1 MRLAL
6 MLLSVII
13 SLPSFAAWQLNNQ
26 ESRLS
31 FISVKKTDIAEV
43 HHFKQLSGE
52 FNEQG
57 NIKLVIDLNSVD
69 TGIAIRNKRM
79 QKFLFAT
86 NLFPRATFSATL
98 HKNVLNTVAVGDSAI
113 VSITGQLNLHG
124 VQQTLTTKVLLAHL
138 NKHKFIVSSIQPI
151 IIQAANFKLAAGVEK
166 LQALA
171 KLPSISKAVPV
182 SFVLTFEKH

>member
-6 MLLSVII
+6 LLVSIII

-26 ESRLS
+26 QSRLS
-31 FISVKKTDIAEV
+31 FISIKKTNVAEV
-43 HHFKQLSGE
+43 HRFTQLSGE
-52 FNEQG
+52 LSKNAK
-57 NIKLVIDLNSVD
+57 ISMIIDLTSVD
-69 TGIAIRNKRM
+69 TGITIRNERM

-86 NLFPRATFSATL
+86 DLFPQAKFTASL
-98 HKNVLNTVAVGDSAI
+98 SKEVLNNIAEN
-113 VSITGQLNLHG
+113 SIISVTGELSLHG
-124 VQQTLTTKVLLAHL
+124 MKQAITVDVMLVRVND
-138 NKHKFIVSSIQPI
+138 NKFVVSSMQPI
-151 IIQAANFKLAAGVEK
+151 IIQAANFNLGAGVEK

>member
-1 MRLAL
+1 MRLVIL
-6 MLLSVII
+6 FLTVII
-13 SLPSFAAWQLNNQ
+13 SLPSFAVWQLNNQ
-26 ESRLS
+26 KSRLS
-31 FISVKKTDIAEV
+31 FISVKKTNIAEV

-52 FNEQG
+52 FNG
-57 NIKLVIDLNSVD
+57 NGNVELIIDLSSVD

-86 NLFPRATFSATL
+86 NLFPQATFSATL
-98 HKNVLNTVAVGDSAI
+98 HKNTLNSVAVGDSAI
-113 VSITGQLNLHG
+113 MSITGQLNLHG
-124 VQQTLTTKVLLAHL
+124 IQQKLTTKVLLAHL
-138 NKHKFIVSSIQPI
+138 NKQQFIVSSIQPI
-151 IIQAANFKLAAGVEK
+151 IIQAANFKLAAGIEK